1 MALHRWGYLELCCAR
16 FWVLTAQLK
25 CFDTRFQYFLSPVP
39 ISTDVAL
46 QCHRNL
52 LFISASK
59 LSAKQNTTHILNY
72 LLTTQRSYVISMKW
86 EGHNP
91 APVTRQPLRSGSG
104 RKVPI
109 IDRPLIVT
117 SITCSLLLCTAQVTY
132 GIWQV
137 PPGMRW
143 ATRPLKTAHDRHLA
157 RSSLTNSSGICMRTK
172 HFAEQCIHFNFS
184 VHFNICAYT
193 V

>member
-1 MALHRWGYLELCCAR
+1 MALHHWGYLELCCAR

-39 ISTDVAL
+39 IFTDVAL
-46 QCHRNL
+46 KCHRNL

-91 APVTRQPLRSGSG
+91 APVSRQPLRSGSG

-109 IDRPLIVT
+109 IDRPL
-117 SITCSLLLCTAQVTY
+117 SRASRAACCSALRKSRTVSGKCLLACVGQPGHWKRLMIA
-132 GIWQV
+132 IWRGV
-137 PPGMRW
+137 R
-143 ATRPLKTAHDRHLA
+143 
-157 RSSLTNSSGICMRTK
+157 
-172 HFAEQCIHFNFS
+172 
-184 VHFNICAYT
+184 
-193 V
+193 

>member
-1 MALHRWGYLELCCAR
+1 MAPRGTRIQAGSSACGVHSLKFLLHGAAPLRISRAMLC
-16 FWVLTAQLK
+16 T
-25 CFDTRFQYFLSPVP
+25 FLSSHRTTEMFWYTFSIFFVPCSNFHRRCPPV
-39 ISTDVAL
+39 
-46 QCHRNL
+46 HRNL

-109 IDRPLIVT
+109 IDRPL
-117 SITCSLLLCTAQVTY
+117 SRASRAACCSALRKSRTVSGKCLLACVGQPGLWKRFMIA
-132 GIWQV
+132 IWRGV
-137 PPGMRW
+137 R
-143 ATRPLKTAHDRHLA
+143 
-157 RSSLTNSSGICMRTK
+157 
-172 HFAEQCIHFNFS
+172 
-184 VHFNICAYT
+184 
-193 V
+193 